1 MLSLLPETLI
11 GSMCSTHLLIF
22 YRQILGDVLLKDR
35 MSMDSADLISNPVL
49 ATFPKL
55 LEQPDIMDAL
65 RSSWAEKESSLK
77 RSEKSDK
84 ELLKAAFLLVYHDCA
99 LPLLHSTLLPQLR
112 WAEEESEAARWKV
125 ITDFLKQNQENDGA
139 LQALL
144 SPEGVHEPFDI
155 SEQTYDFLGEIRKN
169 TA

>member
-1 MLSLLPETLI
+1 MSPAVTPACVPSWFRAHYLPGTEGTSISPPSRLLLAELI
-11 GSMCSTHLLIF
+11 ECNTWKVMTWLHSQLV
-22 YRQILGDVLLKDR
+22 VLVF
-35 MSMDSADLISNPVL
+35 S
-49 ATFPKL
+49 
-55 LEQPDIMDAL
+55 Q
-65 RSSWAEKESSLK
+65 
-77 RSEKSDK
+77 SDK